1 MQTKNMNNALVS
13 YILQRKYWLKS
24 TKVPKRKWKR
34 AIVNTFIDSGE
45 SKKYSENSFIETWN
59 ALEKE
64 GLV

>member
-1 MQTKNMNNALVS
+1 MNKALAS

-34 AIVNTFIDSGE
+34 SIINDFVDSGE
-45 SKKYSENSFIETWN
+45 SKKYPENSFIETWD

-64 GLV
+64 GLL